1 MRVRIL
7 ARMANPKRRR
17 PSLIK
22 ALPWFL
28 PALAAVACAGL
39 TASPL
44 ALIPL
49 LLANALVMAAVC
61 HAIGFD
67 PETSFLRTALRR
79 GSAHVVIFTAYTFVV
94 FVLVAW
100 PLLKLTQAPSLGVA
114 LLLAATLVVAL
125 AALWRMWPAFG
136 LLFLWDD
143 AYPED
148 SGNGSWIFT
157 AVARSVSFGR
167 HLSAEERF
175 FSHFLPAAFSLL
187 VLAFCAVA
195 LSGLYGVFPPE
206 MRIAALAIYGVVLL
220 PVAGMVIAN
229 RTLRALLCERRGHI
243 RTARAEPR
251 REPGIEPDVAAPP
264 PPIPVL
270 STEESQPGVREHAL
284 LAAAREGDIARAVAL
299 VEAGADPNTA
309 AEAGDRDQRPVLT
322 LAALSPD
329 IRLLRAL
336 IARGAQVSRA
346 HQGVT
351 ALHAATRDSWH
362 GRPEAVL
369 TLLTNGAN
377 AAATDAE
384 GNTAL
389 HGAVL
394 SAEPTVAAMLLDAGA
409 PVDAVNAAGDTPLA
423 IACRAANWALVRFLL
438 EHGAKPA
445 PVGGEPAL
453 VAAAGIADD
462 DAEGVKVLLRYK
474 APVNATDAHGRSALI
489 AASAEGHE
497 QIARALLQAHA
508 QPNLADR
515 HGTTA
520 LMEAARAGAHGIVQL
535 LADAQANASPRD
547 SHGRD
552 ALTLACQ
559 SPRAQAATVRALL
572 ALGAQPKEAGAD
584 GRSALDH
591 AAGTGRWDFVA
602 LLDPET
608 PLPTSLSESVVP
620 EAGADSPMHLYDALR
635 FGHWAVA
642 STFTAKVRAW
652 PAEELAAL
660 YVDLAGTGFDAAR
673 AWLLDHGLHA
683 EARLAPPA
691 DGTDTTGRR
700 LFDALLPQLPQSADA
715 LLQLMRAGAT
725 PAGAGLLGQA
735 VCRLDGADERL
746 TLAMLEAGADPFGAD
761 ARGRTP
767 VHMAAATGRSAL
779 LGALLARGMDPNV
792 RDAGGRTPLHAALEQ
807 GGESLPLV
815 RLLVAHGA
823 DPEAA
828 DVNGETPYGL
838 GIGHGDVER
847 WLSWTA
853 WPLPRRPLRADDLP
867 AAAAAGDIQAVD
879 RLLELGF
886 AVDTRDAQGATALL
900 RAAGAGRRDVA
911 EHLIEAGAD
920 PTLAAASGITP
931 LAAAVNARRDTI
943 VEALLARG
951 VAADQRLPGDTTA
964 LMIAAALGYPEIA
977 EMLLAAGADARAED
991 AHGHT
996 ALHAAAQYCFGSS
1009 DSLRARRLLDTVIGK
1024 GADVNK
1030 ADKDGV
1036 TPLLMLLGA
1045 HLRPGTEADAT
1056 HLGALVPV
1064 LLDAGAKIEHA
1075 DHRGVSAL
1083 HASAMHALLGPA
1095 RVLIHRGANR
1105 QAADAFGRT
1114 AGDVARHLGY
1124 VDIAHELGTRVGAIP
1139 SVRQTLR
1146 QPAQP
1151 D

>member
-1 MRVRIL
+1 
-7 ARMANPKRRR
+7 MANPKRRR
-17 PSLIK
+17 PPLIK

-28 PALAAVACAGL
+28 PALVAIACAGL

-49 LLANALVMAAVC
+49 LLANALGMSAVC

-67 PETSFLRTALRR
+67 PEPSYLRTVLRR
-79 GSAHVVIFTAYTFVV
+79 GSAYVVMFTAYTFVV

-100 PLLKLTQAPSLGVA
+100 PLLKLTQAPSLGAA

-125 AALWRMWPAFG
+125 AALWRVWPAFG
-136 LLFLWDD
+136 LVFVWDD
-143 AYPED
+143 AYPEH
-148 SGNGSWIFT
+148 SGDGSWIFT
-157 AVARSVSFGR
+157 AMARSVSFGR

-175 FSHFLPAAFSLL
+175 FSHYLPAALGLL
-187 VLAFCAVA
+187 ILAFCAVA
-195 LSGLYGVFPPE
+195 LSGLYGVLPSE
-206 MRIAALAIYGVVLL
+206 MRVAALGIYAVLL
-220 PVAGMVIAN
+220 LPLGCMVIAN
-229 RTLRALLCERRGHI
+229 RTLRALLCDRRGHI

-251 REPGIEPDVAAPP
+251 REPVVAPEAPA
-264 PPIPVL
+264 PIPVL
-270 STEESQPGVREHAL
+270 STEESQPGVRERAL
-284 LAAAREGDIARAVAL
+284 LAATREGDIARAVAL

-309 AEAGDRDQRPVLT
+309 AEPGDRDQRPVLT

-329 IRLLRAL
+329 VRLLRAL
-336 IARGAQVSRA
+336 IAKGAQVDRV
-346 HQGVT
+346 HNGMT
-351 ALHAATRDSWH
+351 ALLAASRDSWH

-377 AAATDAE
+377 AAGTDAE
-384 GNTAL
+384 GNTPL

-409 PVDAVNAAGDTPLA
+409 AVDAMNAAGDTPLA
-423 IACRAANWALVRFLL
+423 IACRAANWTLARFLL

-453 VAAAGIADD
+453 VSAAGIADD
-462 DAEGVKVLLRYK
+462 DSEGARMLLQHK
-474 APVNATDAHGRSALI
+474 APINATNAQGRTALI
-489 AASAEGHE
+489 AAASEGHE
-497 QIARALLQAHA
+497 QIARTLLQANA
-508 QPNLADR
+508 NPNLADR

-535 LADAQANASPRD
+535 LADARADTSPRD
-547 SHGRD
+547 GHGRD

-572 ALGAQPKEAGAD
+572 ALGAQPREPGTD

-591 AAGTGRWDFVA
+591 AAATGRWDLVA

-620 EAGADSPMHLYDALR
+620 EVGADSPMHLYDALR

-642 STFTAKVRAW
+642 STFAAKTREW
-652 PAEELAAL
+652 PAHELAAL
-660 YVDLAGTGFDAAR
+660 YIDLAGPGFENAR
-673 AWLLDHGLHA
+673 AWLLDHGLPA
-683 EARLAPPA
+683 EVRLDAPA
-691 DGTDTTGRR
+691 GEEGALGRR

-715 LLQLMRAGAT
+715 LLQLMRAGAS

-735 VCRLDGADERL
+735 VCRLEGQDERL

-767 VHMAAATGRSAL
+767 VHMAAATGRVAL

-807 GGESLPLV
+807 DDSLPMV

-823 DPEAA
+823 DPEAT

-847 WLSWTA
+847 WLSWPS
-853 WPLPRRPLRADDLP
+853 WSLPGRALRADDLP
-867 AAAAAGDIQAVD
+867 SAAAAGDMQAVD

-886 AVDTRDAQGATALL
+886 AVDTRDSQGASALL
-900 RAAGAGRRDVA
+900 RAAGAGQRDVV
-911 EHLIEAGAD
+911 EHLLGAGAD
-920 PTLAAASGITP
+920 PTAAAVSGVTP
-931 LAAAVNARRDTI
+931 LVAAVNARRDAV
-943 VEALLARG
+943 VELLLARG
-951 VAADQRLPGDTTA
+951 VAPDQRLPGNATA

-977 EMLLAAGADARAED
+977 DMLLAAGADAAAED

-996 ALHAAAQYCFGSS
+996 ALHAAAQYCFGST
-1009 DSLRARRLLDTVIGK
+1009 DSLRARRLLDAVIGK
-1024 GADVNK
+1024 GGDVNK
-1030 ADKDGV
+1030 PDKDGA

-1045 HLRPGTEADAT
+1045 HLRPGAIADAT

-1064 LLDAGAKIEHA
+1064 LLDAGAKMEQA

-1083 HASAMHALLGPA
+1083 HACAMHALLAPA
-1095 RVLIHRGANR
+1095 RVLLHRGANR
-1105 QAADAFGRT
+1105 SAADAFGRT

-1124 VDIAHELGTRVGAIP
+1124 VDIAHELGVRAGAIP

>member
-1 MRVRIL
+1 
-7 ARMANPKRRR
+7 MANPKRRR
-17 PSLIK
+17 PPLIK

-49 LLANALVMAAVC
+49 LLANALAMSAVC

-67 PETSFLRTALRR
+67 PESSYLRTVLRR
-79 GSAHVVIFTAYTFVV
+79 GSAYVVMFTAYTFVI

-100 PLLKLTQAPSLGVA
+100 PLLKLTQAPSLGAA
-114 LLLAATLVVAL
+114 LLLAGTLVVAL
-125 AALWRMWPAFG
+125 TVLWRVWPAFG
-136 LLFLWDD
+136 LVFLWDD
-143 AYPED
+143 AYPAQGGD
-148 SGNGSWIFT
+148 GSWIFT
-157 AVARSVSFGR
+157 AMARSVSFGR
-167 HLSAEERF
+167 HLSAEDRF
-175 FSHFLPAAFSLL
+175 FSHFLPAALGLL
-187 VLAFCAVA
+187 ALAFSAVA
-195 LSGLYGVFPPE
+195 LSGLYGVLPAE
-206 MRIAALAIYGVVLL
+206 MRLAALGIYAVVLL
-220 PVAGMVIAN
+220 PLGCMVIAN
-229 RTLRALLCERRGHI
+229 RTLRALLCDRRGHI
-243 RTARAEPR
+243 RTVRAEPR
-251 REPGIEPDVAAPP
+251 RGVEAPAAAVAPA
-264 PPIPVL
+264 PIPVL
-270 STEESQPGVREHAL
+270 STEESQPGVRDRAL
-284 LAAAREGDIARAVAL
+284 LAATREGDIARAVAL
-299 VEAGADPNTA
+299 VEAGADPDTA
-309 AEAGDRDQRPVLT
+309 AEPGDRDQRPVLT

-336 IARGAQVSRA
+336 IAKGAQVDRV
-346 HQGVT
+346 QNGMT
-351 ALHAATRDSWH
+351 ALLAASRDSWH

-377 AAATDAE
+377 AASTDAE
-384 GNTAL
+384 GNTPL

-462 DAEGVKVLLRYK
+462 DSEGVRVLLRHK
-474 APVNATDAHGRSALI
+474 APVNAANAHGRTALI
-489 AASAEGHE
+489 AAAAEGHE
-497 QIARALLQAHA
+497 QIARALLQANA
-508 QPNLADR
+508 NPNLADR

-535 LADAQANASPRD
+535 LAEAHADTAPRD
-547 SHGRD
+547 GHGRD

-572 ALGAQPKEAGAD
+572 ALGAQPKESGAD

-591 AAGTGRWDFVA
+591 AAATGRWDFVA

-642 STFTAKVRAW
+642 STFAAKVREW
-652 PAEELAAL
+652 PGHELAAL
-660 YVDLAGTGFDAAR
+660 YVDLAGAGFDAAR
-673 AWLLDHGLHA
+673 AWLLDHGLAA
-683 EARLAPPA
+683 EARLAA
-691 DGTDTTGRR
+691 AIDEEGTLGRR
-700 LFDALLPQLPQSADA
+700 LFDALLPQLPHSADA
-715 LLQLMRAGAT
+715 LLQLMRAGAS

-735 VCRLDGADERL
+735 VCRLEGADERL
-746 TLAMLEAGADPFGAD
+746 TLAMLDAGADPFGAD

-767 VHMAAATGRSAL
+767 VHMAAATGRVAL
-779 LGALLARGMDPNV
+779 LGALLARGLDPNA
-792 RDAGGRTPLHAALEQ
+792 RDTGGRTPLHAALEQ
-807 GGESLPLV
+807 GGDSLPLV

-847 WLSWTA
+847 WLNWPA
-853 WPLPRRPLRADDLP
+853 WQLPRRALRADDLP
-867 AAAAAGDIQAVD
+867 AAAAAGDTQAVD

-886 AVDTRDAQGATALL
+886 PVDTRDSHGASALL
-900 RAAGAGRRDVA
+900 RAAGAGQRDVV
-911 EHLIEAGAD
+911 EHLLAAGAD
-920 PTLAAASGITP
+920 PTAAAASGVTP
-931 LAAAVNARRDTI
+931 LAAAVNARREAV
-943 VEALLARG
+943 VELLLARG
-951 VAADQRLPGDTTA
+951 VAADQRLPGNATV
-964 LMIAAALGYPEIA
+964 LMIAATLGYPEIA
-977 EMLLAAGADARAED
+977 DMLLAAGADATAED

-1045 HLRPGTEADAT
+1045 HMRPGVATDAT

-1064 LLDAGAKIEHA
+1064 LLDAGARIEHA

-1083 HASAMHALLGPA
+1083 HACAMHALLPPA
-1095 RVLIHRGANR
+1095 RLLLHRGASRN
-1105 QAADAFGRT
+1105 AADAFGRT
-1114 AGDVARHLGY
+1114 AADVARHLGY
-1124 VDIAHELGTRVGAIP
+1124 VDIAHELGGRTGAIP

>member
-1 MRVRIL
+1 
-7 ARMANPKRRR
+7 MANPKRRR

-49 LLANALVMAAVC
+49 LLANALAMGAVC

-67 PETSFLRTALRR
+67 PEQSYLRTTLRR
-79 GSAHVVIFTAYTFVV
+79 GSAHVVMFTVYTFVV

-100 PLLKLTQAPSLGVA
+100 PLLKLTQAPSLGAA

-125 AALWRMWPAFG
+125 AALWRVWPAFG

-148 SGNGSWIFT
+148 SNTGSWIFT
-157 AVARSVSFGR
+157 AVARSISFGR

-175 FSHFLPAAFSLL
+175 FSHFVPAALGLL

-195 LSGLYGVFPPE
+195 LSGLYGVFPSE

-220 PVAGMVIAN
+220 PVCAMVIAN
-229 RTLRALLCERRGHI
+229 RTLRALLCDRRGHI

-251 REPGIEPDVAAPP
+251 REPVVDAPATP
-264 PPIPVL
+264 APIPVL
-270 STEESQPGVREHAL
+270 SSEESQPGVRERAL
-284 LAAAREGDIARAVAL
+284 LTAAREGDIARAVAL
-299 VEAGADPNTA
+299 VEAGADPDTA
-309 AEAGDRDQRPVLT
+309 AEPGERDQRPVLT

-329 IRLLRAL
+329 MRLLRAL
-336 IARGAQVSRA
+336 IARGAQVNRA
-346 HQGVT
+346 QNGVT
-351 ALHAATRDSWH
+351 ALLAATRDSWH

-369 TLLTNGAN
+369 TLLTNGAD
-377 AAATDAE
+377 ASGTDAE
-384 GNTAL
+384 GNTPL

-394 SAEPTVAAMLLDAGA
+394 GAEPTVAAMLLDAGA
-409 PVDAVNAAGDTPLA
+409 AVDAANAAGDTPLA
-423 IACRAANWALVRFLL
+423 IACRAANWALARFLL

-462 DAEGVKVLLRYK
+462 DAEGVKVLLRHK
-474 APVNATDAHGRSALI
+474 GPVNAVNAQGRTALI
-489 AASAEGHE
+489 AAAAEGHE
-497 QIARALLQAHA
+497 QIARALLQANA
-508 QPNLADR
+508 NPNLADR

-535 LADAQANASPRD
+535 LADANADASPRD
-547 SHGRD
+547 GHGRD
-552 ALTLACQ
+552 ALTLASQ

-572 ALGAQPKEAGAD
+572 ALGAQPKEPGAD

-591 AAGTGRWDFVA
+591 AAAAGRWDFVA

-642 STFTAKVRAW
+642 STFAAKVREW
-652 PAEELAAL
+652 PTDELAAL
-660 YVDLAGTGFDAAR
+660 YVDLAGAGFESAR
-673 AWLLDHGLHA
+673 AWLLDHGLSA
-683 EARLAPPA
+683 ESRLAIPA
-691 DGTDTTGRR
+691 DDTSGLGRR
-700 LFDALLPQLPQSADA
+700 LFDALLPQLPQAADA
-715 LLQLMRAGAT
+715 LLQLMRSGAT

-735 VCRLDGADERL
+735 ICRLDGADERL

-761 ARGRTP
+761 SRGRTP
-767 VHMAAATGRSAL
+767 MHMAAATGRVAL

-792 RDAGGRTPLHAALEQ
+792 RDMGGRTPLHAALEQ

-815 RLLVAHGA
+815 RLLVANGA

-847 WLSWTA
+847 WLSWAA
-853 WPLPRRPLRADDLP
+853 WPLPRRALRADDLP
-867 AAAAAGDIQAVD
+867 GAAAAGDTQAVD

-886 AVDTRDAQGATALL
+886 GVDTRDAQGATALL
-900 RAAGAGRRDVA
+900 RAAGAGQRDVA
-911 EHLIEAGAD
+911 EHLLDAGAD
-920 PTLAAASGITP
+920 PTVTAASGITP
-931 LAAAVNARRDTI
+931 LAAAVNARRESV
-943 VEALLARG
+943 VELLLARG
-951 VAADQRLPGDTTA
+951 VDVDQRLPGDATA
-964 LMIAAALGYPEIA
+964 LMIAATLGYPEIA
-977 EMLLAAGADARAED
+977 DMLLARGANANAED

-996 ALHAAAQYCFGSS
+996 ALHAAAQYCFGGS
-1009 DSLRARRLLDTVIGK
+1009 DSLRARRLLDIVIGK

-1030 ADKDGV
+1030 ADKDGA
-1036 TPLLMLLGA
+1036 TPLLLLLGA
-1045 HLRPGTEADAT
+1045 HMRPGSAADAT

-1064 LLDAGAKIEHA
+1064 LLDAGAKLEHA

-1083 HASAMHALLGPA
+1083 HASAMHALLPPA
-1095 RVLIHRGANR
+1095 RVLLHRGASR

-1114 AGDVARHLGY
+1114 AGDVARHLGF

>member
-1 MRVRIL
+1 
-7 ARMANPKRRR
+7 MANPKRRR

-28 PALAAVACAGL
+28 PALAAVACAGFI
-39 TASPL
+39 ASPL

-49 LLANALVMAAVC
+49 LFANALAMGAVC

-67 PETSFLRTALRR
+67 PESTYVRTVLRR
-79 GSAHVVIFTAYTFVV
+79 GAAHVVMFTAYTFAV

-100 PLLKLTQAPSLGVA
+100 PLLKLTQTPSLGAA

-125 AALWRMWPAFG
+125 AALWRVWPAFG
-136 LLFLWDD
+136 LVFVWDD
-143 AYPED
+143 AYPAQ

-157 AVARSVSFGR
+157 AMARSISFGR

-175 FSHFLPAAFSLL
+175 FSHFLPASLGLL

-195 LSGLYGVFPPE
+195 LSGLYGVLPAE
-206 MRIAALAIYGVVLL
+206 MRVAALGVYAVVLL
-220 PVAGMVIAN
+220 PLGCMVIAN
-229 RTLRALLCERRGHI
+229 RTLRALLCDRRGNI
-243 RTARAEPR
+243 RTPRTEPR
-251 REPGIEPDVAAPP
+251 REPALDPADVPR

-270 STEESQPGVREHAL
+270 STEESQPGVREREL
-284 LAAAREGDIARAVAL
+284 LAATRAGDIARAVAL

-309 AEAGDRDQRPVLT
+309 AETGDRDQRPVLT
-322 LAALSPD
+322 LAALAPD
-329 IRLLRAL
+329 TRLLRAL
-336 IARGAQVSRA
+336 IAKGAKVDRV
-346 HQGVT
+346 HNGMT
-351 ALHAATRDSWH
+351 ALLAASRDSWH

-377 AAATDAE
+377 AAGTDAE
-384 GNTAL
+384 GNTPL

-409 PVDAVNAAGDTPLA
+409 PVDAVNHAGDTPLV
-423 IACRAANWALVRFLL
+423 IACRAANWTLARFLL

-453 VAAAGIADD
+453 VAAAGIPDD
-462 DAEGVKVLLRYK
+462 DSEGVKVLLRYK
-474 APVNATDAHGRSALI
+474 APVNATDTQGRTALI
-489 AASAEGHE
+489 AAAAEGHE
-497 QIARALLQAHA
+497 QIVRALLQANA
-508 QPNLADR
+508 QPNIADR

-535 LADAQANASPRD
+535 LADVHADASPRD

-559 SPRAQAATVRALL
+559 SPRAQVATVRALL
-572 ALGAQPKEAGAD
+572 TLGAQPKEPAAD

-591 AAGTGRWDFVA
+591 AAAAGRWDFVA

-608 PLPTSLSESVVP
+608 PLPASLSESVVP
-620 EAGADSPMHLYDALR
+620 EAGADSPQHLYDALR

-642 STFTAKVRAW
+642 STFATKVREW
-652 PAEELAAL
+652 PAHELAAL
-660 YVDLAGTGFDAAR
+660 YVDLAGPGGEAAR
-673 AWLLDHGLHA
+673 AWLLDHGLPA
-683 EARLAPPA
+683 EARLTPPTSEDESA
-691 DGTDTTGRR
+691 LGRR

-725 PAGAGLLGQA
+725 PAGTGLLGQA
-735 VCRLDGADERL
+735 ICRLEGADERL

-767 VHMAAATGRSAL
+767 VHMAAATGRA
-779 LGALLARGMDPNV
+779 ALLAALLTRGMDPNV
-792 RDAGGRTPLHAALEQ
+792 RDTGGRTPLHAALEQ
-807 GGESLPLV
+807 GGDSLPLV

-847 WLSWTA
+847 WLSWSS
-853 WPLPRRPLRADDLP
+853 WSLPRRALRAEDLP
-867 AAAAAGDIQAVD
+867 AAAAAGDVNAVE

-886 AVDTRDAQGATALL
+886 AVDARDHQGATALL
-900 RAAGAGRRDVA
+900 RAAGAGKRDVA
-911 EHLIEAGAD
+911 ERLLEAGAD
-920 PTLAAASGITP
+920 PTLTAASGVTP
-931 LAAAVNARRDTI
+931 LAAAVNARRDTV
-943 VEALLARG
+943 VELLLARG
-951 VAADQRLPGDTTA
+951 VAVDQRLPGETTA
-964 LMIAAALGYPEIA
+964 LMIAAALGYPEIVDV
-977 EMLLAAGADARAED
+977 LLAAGADAAAED

-1009 DSLRARRLLDTVIGK
+1009 DSLRARRLLDAVIRK

-1036 TPLLMLLGA
+1036 TPLLILLGA
-1045 HLRPGTEADAT
+1045 HMRPGTGADAT

-1064 LLDAGAKIEHA
+1064 LLDAGAVLEHA

-1083 HASAMHALLGPA
+1083 HACAMHALLAPA
-1095 RVLIHRGANR
+1095 RVLLNRGANR
-1105 QAADAFGRT
+1105 NAADAFGRT

>member
-1 MRVRIL
+1 MP
-7 ARMANPKRRR
+7 NPKRRR
-17 PSLIK
+17 PPLTK
-22 ALPWFL
+22 ALPWFI
-28 PALAAVACAGL
+28 PALVAVACAGL

-49 LLANALVMAAVC
+49 LLANALAMSAVC

-67 PETSFLRTALRR
+67 PEPSYLRTALRR
-79 GSAHVVIFTAYTFVV
+79 GSSHVVMFTAYTFVV
-94 FVLVAW
+94 FILVAW
-100 PLLKLTQAPSLGVA
+100 PILKLTQAPSLGAA

-125 AALWRMWPAFG
+125 AALWRVWPAFG
-136 LLFLWDD
+136 LVFLWDD

-148 SGNGSWIFT
+148 SNNGSWIFT
-157 AVARSVSFGR
+157 AVARSVAFGR

-175 FSHFLPAAFSLL
+175 FSHFLPSAISLL

-195 LSGLYGVFPPE
+195 LSGLYGVFPPG
-206 MRIAALAIYGVVLL
+206 MRLAALGVYGVVLL
-220 PVAGMVIAN
+220 PLGCMVIAN
-229 RTLRALLCERRGHI
+229 RALRALLCDRRGHI

-251 REPGIEPDVAAPP
+251 REPVVDGTPVAPP
-264 PPIPVL
+264 APAPIPVL
-270 STEESQPGVREHAL
+270 TQEESQPGVRERAL
-284 LAAAREGDIARAVAL
+284 LTATREGDIARAVAL

-309 AEAGDRDQRPVLT
+309 AEPGDRDQRPVLT

-329 IRLLRAL
+329 LRLLRAL
-336 IARGAQVSRA
+336 IARGAQVNRK
-346 HQGVT
+346 HQGLT
-351 ALHAATRDSWH
+351 TLMSATRDSWH
-362 GRPEAVL
+362 GRAEAVV
-369 TLLTNGAN
+369 TLLTNGAD
-377 AAATDAE
+377 AAVTDRE
-384 GNTAL
+384 GNTPL

-409 PVDAVNAAGDTPLA
+409 AVDALNAAGDTPLA
-423 IACRAANWALVRFLL
+423 LACRAGNWALARFLL

-462 DAEGVKVLLRYK
+462 DVEGVKVLLRYK
-474 APVNATDAHGRSALI
+474 APVNAVNAAGRTALI
-489 AASAEGHE
+489 AAAGEGHE

-520 LMEAARAGAHGIVQL
+520 LMEAARAGAQGIVQL
-535 LADAQANASPRD
+535 LAEAHADATPRD
-547 SHGRD
+547 GHGRD

-572 ALGAQPKEAGAD
+572 ALGAQPKDPGAD

-591 AAGTGRWDFVA
+591 AAAAGRWDFVA
-602 LLDPET
+602 LLDPDT
-608 PLPTSLSESVVP
+608 PLPMSLSESVVP

-642 STFTAKVRAW
+642 STFTAKVRDW
-652 PAEELAAL
+652 PVQELAAL
-660 YVDLAGTGFDAAR
+660 YVDLAGSGFDAAR
-673 AWLLDHGLHA
+673 AWLLDHGLLA
-683 EARLAPPA
+683 EARLAPTAA
-691 DGTDTTGRR
+691 DEENALGRR

-746 TLAMLEAGADPFGAD
+746 TLAMLESGADPFGAD

-767 VHMAAATGRSAL
+767 VHMAAATGRAGL
-779 LGALLARGMDPNV
+779 LGALLARGLDPNV
-792 RDAGGRTPLHAALEQ
+792 RDTGGRTPLHAALEQ
-807 GGESLPLV
+807 GGDSLPLV
-815 RLLVAHGA
+815 RLLISHGA

-847 WLSWTA
+847 WLSWPS
-853 WPLPRRPLRADDLP
+853 WPLPRRPLRAQDLP
-867 AAAAAGDIQAVD
+867 AAAALGDMHAVD
-879 RLLELGF
+879 LLLELGF

-900 RAAGAGRRDVA
+900 RAAGAGQRDAVD
-911 EHLIEAGAD
+911 HLLGAGAD
-920 PTLAAASGITP
+920 ATVTSASGITP
-931 LAAAVNARRDTI
+931 LAAAVNARRETV
-943 VEALLARG
+943 VERLLAHG

-977 EMLLAAGADARAED
+977 DLLINAGADVKAED

-1009 DSLRARRLLDTVIGK
+1009 DSLRARRLLDAVIGK

-1030 ADKDGV
+1030 MDKDGA

-1045 HLRPGTEADAT
+1045 HVRPGANADAT
-1056 HLGALVPV
+1056 HLGALLPV
-1064 LLDAGAKIEHA
+1064 LLDAGATIEHA

-1083 HASAMHALLGPA
+1083 HACAMHALLAPA
-1095 RVLIHRGANR
+1095 RTLLHRGASRN
-1105 QAADAFGRT
+1105 AADAFGRT
-1114 AGDVARHLGY
+1114 AGDVARHLGF
-1124 VDIAHELGTRVGAIP
+1124 VDIAHELGSRPGAVP

>member
-1 MRVRIL
+1 
-7 ARMANPKRRR
+7 MAKSKRRR

-49 LLANALVMAAVC
+49 LLANALAMGAVC

-67 PETSFLRTALRR
+67 PETSYLRTVLRR
-79 GSAHVVIFTAYTFVV
+79 GSAHVVMFTAYTFLV

-100 PLLKLTQAPSLGVA
+100 PLLKLTQAPSLGAA

-125 AALWRMWPAFG
+125 AALWRVWPAFG
-136 LLFLWDD
+136 LLFVWDD
-143 AYPED
+143 AYPAH
-148 SGNGSWIFT
+148 SGDGSWIFT
-157 AVARSVSFGR
+157 AMARSISFGR

-175 FSHFLPAAFSLL
+175 FSHFLPASLGLL

-195 LSGLYGVFPPE
+195 LSGLYGVLPSE
-206 MRIAALAIYGVVLL
+206 MRIAALGVYALVLL
-220 PVAGMVIAN
+220 PLGCMIIAN
-229 RTLRALLCERRGHI
+229 RTLRALLCDFRGHI
-243 RTARAEPR
+243 RTAREEPR
-251 REPGIEPDVAAPP
+251 DDTPAEAVRA
-264 PPIPVL
+264 PIPVL
-270 STEESQPGVREHAL
+270 RSEESQPGVREQAL
-284 LAAAREGDIARAVAL
+284 LVAARGGDVARAVAL
-299 VEAGADPNTA
+299 VEAGADPDTG
-309 AEAGDRDQRPVLT
+309 AEPGDRDQRPVLT

-336 IARGAQVSRA
+336 IGKGAKVNRV
-346 HQGVT
+346 HNGMT
-351 ALHAATRDSWH
+351 ALLAASRDSWH

-377 AAATDAE
+377 AAGADAE
-384 GNTAL
+384 GNTPL

-394 SAEPTVAAMLLDAGA
+394 SAEPTIAAMLLDAGG
-409 PVDAVNAAGDTPLA
+409 PVDAVNHAGETPLV
-423 IACRAANWALVRFLL
+423 IACRTANWTLARFLL
-438 EHGAKPA
+438 DHGAKPA
-445 PVGGEPAL
+445 PVGTEPAL
-453 VAAAGIADD
+453 VAAASIPDD
-462 DAEGVKVLLRYK
+462 DSEGAKVLLRYK
-474 APVNATDAHGRSALI
+474 AAVNAADANGRTALI
-489 AASAEGHE
+489 TAAAEGHE
-497 QIARALLQAHA
+497 QIARVLLQAHA
-508 QPNLADR
+508 NPNLADKN
-515 HGTTA
+515 GTTA
-520 LMEAARAGAHGIVQL
+520 LMEAARAGAHGIVQM
-535 LADAQANASPRD
+535 LADADADASPRD
-547 SHGRD
+547 GHGRD

-572 ALGAQPKEAGAD
+572 TLGAQPKEPAAD

-591 AAGTGRWDFVA
+591 AAATGRWDFVA

-642 STFTAKVRAW
+642 STFAAKVREW
-652 PAEELAAL
+652 PAHELAAL
-660 YVDLAGTGFDAAR
+660 YVDLAGAGFDTAR
-673 AWLLDHGLHA
+673 AWLLDHGLAA
-683 EARLAPPA
+683 EARLATPA
-691 DGTDTTGRR
+691 NEEGGPGRR

-715 LLQLMRAGAT
+715 LLQLMQAGAS
-725 PAGAGLLGQA
+725 PAGAGLLGHA
-735 VCRLDGADERL
+735 ICRLEDADERL

-767 VHMAAATGRSAL
+767 VHVAAATGRVAL
-779 LGALLARGMDPNV
+779 LGALLERGMDPNV

-807 GGESLPLV
+807 ADDSLPLV

-847 WLSWTA
+847 WLSWSI
-853 WPLPRRPLRADDLP
+853 WSLPRRALRANDLP
-867 AAAAAGDIQAVD
+867 AAAAAGDLQAID

-886 AVDTRDAQGATALL
+886 AVDTRDQQGATALL

-911 EHLIEAGAD
+911 ERLLAAGAD
-920 PTLAAASGITP
+920 TAVTATSGVTP
-931 LAAAVNARRDTI
+931 LAAAVNTRREN
-943 VEALLARG
+943 VVALLIERG
-951 VAADQRLPGDTTA
+951 AAVDQRLPGDATA
-964 LMIAAALGYPEIA
+964 LMIAATLGYPDIA
-977 EMLLAAGADARAED
+977 DLLLTAGADVSAED

-996 ALHAAAQYCFGSS
+996 ALHAAAQYCFGSR
-1009 DSLRARRLLDTVIGK
+1009 DSLRARRLFDAVIGK

-1030 ADKDGV
+1030 PDKDGV
-1036 TPLLMLLGA
+1036 TPLLILLGA
-1045 HLRPGTEADAT
+1045 HMRPGTDADAT

-1064 LLDAGAKIEHA
+1064 LLDAGAMVEHA

-1083 HASAMHALLGPA
+1083 HACAMHALLPPA
-1095 RVLIHRGANR
+1095 RVLLQRGANR
-1105 QAADAFGRT
+1105 HAADAFGRT
-1114 AGDVARHLGY
+1114 AGEVARHLGY

>member
-1 MRVRIL
+1 
-7 ARMANPKRRR
+7 MANPKRRR
-17 PSLIK
+17 PPLIK

-49 LLANALVMAAVC
+49 LLANALAMGAVC

-67 PETSFLRTALRR
+67 PEQSYLRTTLRR
-79 GSAHVVIFTAYTFVV
+79 GSAHVVMFTAYTFVV
-94 FVLVAW
+94 FVLVAY
-100 PLLKLTQAPSLGVA
+100 PVLKLTQEPSLGWA

-125 AALWRMWPAFG
+125 AALWRVWPAFG

-148 SGNGSWIFT
+148 SNSGSWIFT
-157 AVARSVSFGR
+157 AVARSISFGR
-167 HLSAEERF
+167 HLSAEDRF
-175 FSHFLPAAFSLL
+175 FSHFVPAALGLL
-187 VLAFCAVA
+187 ILAFCAVA
-195 LSGLYGVFPPE
+195 LAGLYGVFPSE
-206 MRIAALAIYGVVLL
+206 MRIAALGIYGVVLL
-220 PVAGMVIAN
+220 PACGMVIAN
-229 RTLRALLCERRGHI
+229 RTLRALLCDRRGHI

-251 REPGIEPDVAAPP
+251 REPVVEAPAIP
-264 PPIPVL
+264 APIPVL
-270 STEESQPGVREHAL
+270 SSEESQPGVRERAL

-299 VEAGADPNTA
+299 VEAGADPNTG
-309 AEAGDRDQRPVLT
+309 AEPGDRDQRPVLT

-329 IRLLRAL
+329 MRLLRAL
-336 IARGAQVSRA
+336 IARGAQVDRP
-346 HQGVT
+346 QNGVT
-351 ALHAATRDSWH
+351 ALIAATRDSWH

-377 AAATDAE
+377 ASGTDAE
-384 GNTAL
+384 GNTPL
-389 HGAVL
+389 HGAAL
-394 SAEPTVAAMLLDAGA
+394 GAEPTVAAMLLDAGA
-409 PVDAVNAAGDTPLA
+409 AVDAVNAAGETPLA
-423 IACRAANWALVRFLL
+423 IACRAANWALARFLL

-462 DAEGVKVLLRYK
+462 DAEGVKVLLRHK
-474 APVNATDAHGRSALI
+474 GPVNAVNALGRTALI
-489 AASAEGHE
+489 AAAAEGHE
-497 QIARALLQAHA
+497 QIARALLQANA
-508 QPNLADR
+508 NPNLADR

-535 LADAQANASPRD
+535 LAEAHADASPRD
-547 SHGRD
+547 GHGRD
-552 ALTLACQ
+552 ALTLASQ

-591 AAGTGRWDFVA
+591 AAAAGRWDFVA

-620 EAGADSPMHLYDALR
+620 EAGADSPLHLYDALR

-642 STFTAKVRAW
+642 STFAGKVREW
-652 PAEELAAL
+652 PPEELAAL
-660 YVDLAGTGFDAAR
+660 YVDLAGAGFESAR
-673 AWLLDHGLHA
+673 AWLLDHGLDP
-683 EARLAPPA
+683 EARLAVPA
-691 DGTDTTGRR
+691 DEQNLLGRR
-700 LFDALLPQLPQSADA
+700 LFDALLPQLPQAADA

-735 VCRLDGADERL
+735 ICRLDGADERL

-761 ARGRTP
+761 GRGRTP
-767 VHMAAATGRSAL
+767 VHMAAATGRVAL

-815 RLLVAHGA
+815 RLLVANGA

-847 WLSWTA
+847 WLSWAA
-853 WPLPRRPLRADDLP
+853 WPLPRRALRASDLP
-867 AAAAAGDIQAVD
+867 AAAGAGDTQAVD

-886 AVDTRDAQGATALL
+886 GVDTRDAQGATALL
-900 RAAGAGRRDVA
+900 RAAGAGQRDVA
-911 EHLIEAGAD
+911 EHLLSGGAD
-920 PTLAAASGITP
+920 PTVTAASGITP
-931 LAAAVNARRDTI
+931 LAAAVNARRESM
-943 VEALLARG
+943 VELLLSRG
-951 VAADQRLPGDTTA
+951 VNVDQRLPGDATA
-964 LMIAAALGYPEIA
+964 LMIAATLGYPEIA
-977 EMLLAAGADARAED
+977 DMLLAHGADANAED

-996 ALHAAAQYCFGSS
+996 ALHAAAQYCFGGS
-1009 DSLRARRLLDTVIGK
+1009 DSLRARRLLDIVIGK

-1030 ADKDGV
+1030 ADKDGA
-1036 TPLLMLLGA
+1036 TPLLLLLGA
-1045 HLRPGTEADAT
+1045 HMRPGSVADAT

-1064 LLDAGAKIEHA
+1064 LLDAGAKLEHA

-1083 HASAMHALLGPA
+1083 HASAMHALLAPV
-1095 RVLIHRGANR
+1095 RVLLHRGANR
-1105 QAADAFGRT
+1105 HAADAFGRT
-1114 AGDVARHLGY
+1114 AGDVARHLGF

>member
-1 MRVRIL
+1 
-7 ARMANPKRRR
+7 MAHSKRRR
-17 PSLIK
+17 PPLIK

-49 LLANALVMAAVC
+49 LLANALAMGAVC

-67 PETSFLRTALRR
+67 PEPSYLRTVLRR
-79 GSAHVVIFTAYTFVV
+79 GAAHVVMFTAYTFVV

-100 PLLKLTQAPSLGVA
+100 PLLKLTQAPSLGAA

-125 AALWRMWPAFG
+125 AALWRVWPAFG
-136 LLFLWDD
+136 LVFVWDD
-143 AYPED
+143 AYPEQ
-148 SGNGSWIFT
+148 SGDGSWIFT
-157 AVARSVSFGR
+157 AMARSISFGR

-175 FSHFLPAAFSLL
+175 FSHFLPASLGLL
-187 VLAFCAVA
+187 VLAFSAVA
-195 LSGLYGVFPPE
+195 LSGLYGVLPAE
-206 MRIAALAIYGVVLL
+206 TRIAALGVYALVLL
-220 PVAGMVIAN
+220 PLGCMVIAN
-229 RTLRALLCERRGHI
+229 RTLRALLCDRRGHI

-251 REPGIEPDVAAPP
+251 RETSTIADEPVRA
-264 PPIPVL
+264 PIPVL
-270 STEESQPGVREHAL
+270 DSAESQPGVRERAL

-299 VEAGADPNTA
+299 VEAGAHPDTTADPG
-309 AEAGDRDQRPVLT
+309 ERDQRPVLT

-329 IRLLRAL
+329 TRLLRAL
-336 IARGAQVSRA
+336 IGKGAQVNRA
-346 HQGVT
+346 HNGIT
-351 ALHAATRDSWH
+351 ALLAASRDSWH

-377 AAATDAE
+377 AAGADGE
-384 GNTAL
+384 GNTPL

-409 PVDAVNAAGDTPLA
+409 PVDAVNHAGETPLV
-423 IACRAANWALVRFLL
+423 IACRAANWTLARFLL
-438 EHGAKPA
+438 DHGAKPA
-445 PVGGEPAL
+445 PVGSEPAL
-453 VAAAGIADD
+453 VAAAGIPDD
-462 DAEGVKVLLRYK
+462 DCEGVKVLLRYK
-474 APVNATDAHGRSALI
+474 APVNATDANGRTALL
-489 AASAEGHE
+489 AAAAEGHE
-497 QIARALLQAHA
+497 QIARVLLQAHA
-508 QPNLADR
+508 NPNLADR
-515 HGTTA
+515 NGTTA

-535 LADAQANASPRD
+535 LAEANADASPRD
-547 SHGRD
+547 GHGRD

-572 ALGAQPKEAGAD
+572 TLGAQPKEPAAD

-591 AAGTGRWDFVA
+591 AAATGRWDFVA

-642 STFTAKVRAW
+642 STFAGKVQEW
-652 PAEELAAL
+652 PAHELAAL
-660 YVDLAGTGFDAAR
+660 YVDLAGAGFDAAR
-673 AWLLDHGLHA
+673 AWLLDHGLA
-683 EARLAPPA
+683 ADARLAPPA
-691 DGTDTTGRR
+691 GDDGALGKR

-715 LLQLMRAGAT
+715 LLQLMRAGAS
-725 PAGAGLLGQA
+725 PAGAGLLGHA
-735 VCRLDGADERL
+735 ICRLEDTDERL

-767 VHMAAATGRSAL
+767 VHMAAATGRVAL
-779 LGALLARGMDPNV
+779 LAALLARGMDPNV

-807 GGESLPLV
+807 GGDSLPLV

-828 DVNGETPYGL
+828 DVNGETPFGL

-847 WLSWTA
+847 WLSWST
-853 WPLPRRPLRADDLP
+853 WPLPRRALRPDDLP
-867 AAAAAGDIQAVD
+867 AAAASGDLHAVE

-886 AVDTRDAQGATALL
+886 AVDARDHQGATGLL

-911 EHLIEAGAD
+911 ERLLAAGAD
-920 PTLAAASGITP
+920 PTTTAASGVTP
-931 LAAAVNARRDTI
+931 LAAAVTARRDT
-943 VEALLARG
+943 VVALLIEHG
-951 VAADQRLPGDTTA
+951 VAIDQRLPGDATA
-964 LMIAAALGYPEIA
+964 LMIAATLGYPDVVD
-977 EMLLAAGADARAED
+977 MLLAAGADAAAED

-996 ALHAAAQYCFGSS
+996 ALHAAAQFCFGGN
-1009 DSLRARRLLDTVIGK
+1009 DSLRARRLLDALIGK
-1024 GADVNK
+1024 GVDVNK

-1036 TPLLMLLGA
+1036 TPLLILLGA
-1045 HLRPGTEADAT
+1045 HMRPGADADAT

-1064 LLDAGAKIEHA
+1064 LLDAGAKLEHA

-1083 HASAMHALLGPA
+1083 HACAMHALLPPA
-1095 RVLIHRGANR
+1095 RVLLQRGASRN
-1105 QAADAFGRT
+1105 AADAFGRT

-1124 VDIAHELGTRVGAIP
+1124 VDIAHELGVRVGAIP

>member
-1 MRVRIL
+1 
-7 ARMANPKRRR
+7 MANPKRRR
-17 PSLIK
+17 PSPLK
-22 ALPWFL
+22 ALPWFIPVL
-28 PALAAVACAGL
+28 VAVACAGL

-49 LLANALVMAAVC
+49 LLANALVMGAVC
-61 HAIGFD
+61 HAIGFE
-67 PETSFLRTALRR
+67 PETSYLRTALRR
-79 GSAHVVIFTAYTFVV
+79 GSAYLVLFTGYTFVV

-100 PLLKLTQAPSLGVA
+100 PLLKLTQAPSLGAA

-125 AALWRMWPAFG
+125 AALWRTWPAFG
-136 LLFLWDD
+136 LIYLWDD

-148 SGNGSWIFT
+148 SGSGSWIFT
-157 AVARSVSFGR
+157 ALARSVSFGR

-175 FSHFLPAAFSLL
+175 FSHFLPAALSLL

-195 LSGLYGVFPPE
+195 LSGLYGVFPAE
-206 MRIAALAIYGVVLL
+206 MRLAALSLYGVVLL
-220 PVAGMVIAN
+220 PLGGMVIAN
-229 RTLRALLCERRGHI
+229 RTLRALLPDRRGQPRAARVAPAI
-243 RTARAEPR
+243 GDTGADTARPE
-251 REPGIEPDVAAPP
+251 VVPP
-264 PPIPVL
+264 APIPVL
-270 STEESQPGVREHAL
+270 STEESQPGVRERAL
-284 LAAAREGDIARAVAL
+284 LLATREGDIARAVAL
-299 VEAGADPNTA
+299 VEAGAEPDTG
-309 AEAGDRDQRPVLT
+309 AEPGDRDQRPVLT

-329 IRLLRAL
+329 TRLLRAL
-336 IARGAQVSRA
+336 IARGATVNRA

-351 ALHAATRDSWH
+351 ALHATTRDSWH

-377 AAATDAE
+377 AAAVDSE
-384 GNTAL
+384 GNTPL

-438 EHGAKPA
+438 EHGAKA
-445 PVGGEPAL
+445 SPVGGEPAL

-474 APVNATDAHGRSALI
+474 AAVNATDAHGRSALM
-489 AASAEGHE
+489 AAAAEGHE

-520 LMEAARAGAHGIVQL
+520 LMEASRAGAHGIVQL
-535 LADAQANASPRD
+535 LADAHADASPRD
-547 SHGRD
+547 GHGRD

-572 ALGAQPKEAGAD
+572 ALGAQPKEPGAD

-591 AAGTGRWDFVA
+591 AAGAGRWDFVA

-620 EAGADSPMHLYDALR
+620 EAGADSPLHLYDALR

-652 PAEELAAL
+652 PVEERAAL
-660 YVDLAGTGFDAAR
+660 YIDLAGAGFEAAR

-683 EARLAPPA
+683 EARLGAPA
-691 DGTDTTGRR
+691 DNPSSPVGRR

-715 LLQLMRAGAT
+715 LLQLMRAGAS

-735 VCRLDGADERL
+735 ICRLDGADERL
-746 TLAMLEAGADPFGAD
+746 TLAMLDAGADPFGAD

-767 VHMAAATGRSAL
+767 LHMAAATGRTAL
-779 LGALLARGMDPNV
+779 LGALLARGMNPNV

-853 WPLPRRPLRADDLP
+853 WSLPRRPLRADDLP
-867 AAAAAGDIQAVD
+867 AAAAAGDVQAVD
-879 RLLELGF
+879 RLMELGF
-886 AVDTRDAQGATALL
+886 PVDTRDHQGATGLL
-900 RAAGAGRRDVA
+900 RAAGAGQRHVVD
-911 EHLIEAGAD
+911 HLLQAGAD
-920 PTLAAASGITP
+920 ATLAAASGITP
-931 LAAAVNARRDTI
+931 LAAAVNARREAI
-943 VEALLARG
+943 VETLLAHG
-951 VAADQRLPGDTTA
+951 VQVEQRLPGETTA
-964 LMIAAALGYPEIA
+964 LMIAAALGHHEIA
-977 EMLLAAGADARAED
+977 DMLLRAGADAKAED

-1009 DSLRARRLLDTVIGK
+1009 DSLRARRLLDTLLAK
-1024 GADVNK
+1024 GADANK

-1045 HLRPGTEADAT
+1045 HLRPGATADAT

-1064 LLDAGAKIEHA
+1064 LLEAGARIEHA

-1095 RVLIHRGANR
+1095 RVLLQRGANR
-1105 QAADAFGRT
+1105 QAADGFGRT

-1124 VDIAHELGTRVGAIP
+1124 VDIAHELGSRVGAVP

>member
-1 MRVRIL
+1 MLRIL

-49 LLANALVMAAVC
+49 LLANALAMGAVC

-67 PETSFLRTALRR
+67 PEPSYVRTVLRR
-79 GSAHVVIFTAYTFVV
+79 GSAHLVMFTAYAFVV

-100 PLLKLTQAPSLGVA
+100 PLLKLTQAPSLGAA
-114 LLLAATLVVAL
+114 LLLAATLVVAF
-125 AALWRMWPAFG
+125 AALWRVWPAFG
-136 LLFLWDD
+136 LVFLWDD
-143 AYPED
+143 AYPEE
-148 SGNGSWIFT
+148 SGDGSWIFT
-157 AVARSVSFGR
+157 AIARSISFGR

-175 FSHFLPAAFSLL
+175 FSHFLPAALGLL

-195 LSGLYGVFPPE
+195 LSGLYGVLPAE
-206 MRIAALAIYGVVLL
+206 LRIAALGLYALVLL
-220 PVAGMVIAN
+220 PLGCMVIAN
-229 RTLRALLCERRGHI
+229 RTLRALLSDRRGHV
-243 RTARAEPR
+243 RTGRAEPR
-251 REPGIEPDVAAPP
+251 REPAMAPVEPPRA
-264 PPIPVL
+264 PIPVL
-270 STEESQPGVREHAL
+270 STEEAQPGVRDRAL
-284 LAAAREGDIARAVAL
+284 RAALREGDIARAVAL
-299 VEAGADPNTA
+299 VEAGAAPDGD
-309 AEAGDRDQRPVLT
+309 AEPGERDQRPVLT

-329 IRLLRAL
+329 TRLLRAL
-336 IARGAQVSRA
+336 IAKGARVDRV
-346 HQGVT
+346 HGGMT
-351 ALHAATRDSWH
+351 ALLAACRDSWH

-377 AAATDAE
+377 AAATDAH

-409 PVDAVNAAGDTPLA
+409 PVDAVNSAGDTPLV
-423 IACRAANWALVRFLL
+423 IACRAANWTLARFLL

-453 VAAAGIADD
+453 VAAAGIPDD
-462 DAEGVKVLLRYK
+462 DSEGVKVLLRYK
-474 APVNATDAHGRSALI
+474 APVNATDAHGRTALI
-489 AASAEGHE
+489 AAAAEGHE

-508 QPNLADR
+508 NPNLADR

-520 LMEAARAGAHGIVQL
+520 LMEAARAGAQGIVQA
-535 LADAQANASPRD
+535 LADAHADASPRD
-547 SHGRD
+547 GHGRD

-572 ALGAQPKEAGAD
+572 TLGAQPKEAGAD

-591 AAGTGRWDFVA
+591 AAAAGRWDFVA
-602 LLDPET
+602 LLDPDT

-620 EAGADSPMHLYDALR
+620 EAGADSPAHLYDALR

-642 STFTAKVRAW
+642 STFATKVREW
-652 PAEELAAL
+652 PAEQLAAL
-660 YVDLAGTGFDAAR
+660 YVELAGTGLHMAR
-673 AWLLDHGLHA
+673 AWLLDHGLSA
-683 EARLAPPA
+683 DARLAPPA
-691 DGTDTTGRR
+691 EDEGVLGRR
-700 LFDALLPQLPQSADA
+700 LFDALLPQLPQSAEA
-715 LLQLMRAGAT
+715 LLQLMQAGAS

-735 VCRLDGADERL
+735 VCRLDGVDERL
-746 TLAMLEAGADPFGAD
+746 TLAMLDAGADPFGAD

-767 VHMAAATGRSAL
+767 MHMAAATGRVAL
-779 LGALLARGMDPNV
+779 LDALLACGMDPNV
-792 RDAGGRTPLHAALEQ
+792 RDLGGRTPLHAALEH
-807 GGESLPLV
+807 GGDNLPLV
-815 RLLVAHGA
+815 RALVSHGA

-847 WLSWTA
+847 WLSWAT
-853 WPLPRRPLRADDLP
+853 WPLPRRALRAADLP
-867 AAAAAGDIQAVD
+867 AAAAAGDMAAVD

-886 AVDTRDAQGATALL
+886 DVDTRDAQGATALL
-900 RAAGAGRRDVA
+900 RAAGAGQREVA
-911 EHLIEAGAD
+911 EHLLAAGAD
-920 PTLAAASGITP
+920 PSAAAASGVTP
-931 LAAAVNARRDTI
+931 LAAAVNARRESV
-943 VEALLARG
+943 VELLLSRG
-951 VAADQRLPGDTTA
+951 VAADQRLPGNATA
-964 LMIAAALGYPEIA
+964 LMIAATLGYPEIA
-977 EMLLAAGADARAED
+977 EMLLAAGADAAAED

-996 ALHAAAQYCFGSS
+996 SLHAAAQYCFGSS
-1009 DSLRARRLLDTVIGK
+1009 DSLRARRLLDTVIRK

-1036 TPLLMLLGA
+1036 TPLLILLGA
-1045 HLRPGTEADAT
+1045 HMRPGSHADAT

-1064 LLDAGAKIEHA
+1064 LLDAGAAMEHA

-1083 HASAMHALLGPA
+1083 HACAMHALLPPA
-1095 RVLIHRGANR
+1095 RVLLQRGANR
-1105 QAADAFGRT
+1105 NAADAFGRT

>member
-1 MRVRIL
+1 
-7 ARMANPKRRR
+7 MANPKRRR

-49 LLANALVMAAVC
+49 LLANALAMGAVC

-67 PETSFLRTALRR
+67 PEPSYLRTVLRR
-79 GSAHVVIFTAYTFVV
+79 GSAHLVMFIAYTFVV

-100 PLLKLTQAPSLGVA
+100 PLLKLTQSPSLGAA

-125 AALWRMWPAFG
+125 AALWRVWPAFG
-136 LLFLWDD
+136 LVFLWDD
-143 AYPED
+143 AYPEA
-148 SGNGSWIFT
+148 SGDGSWIFT
-157 AVARSVSFGR
+157 AVARSISFGR

-175 FSHFLPAAFSLL
+175 FSHFLPASLALLILAFS
-187 VLAFCAVA
+187 AVA
-195 LSGLYGVFPPE
+195 LSGLYGVLPAE
-206 MRIAALAIYGVVLL
+206 MRIAALGVYALVLL
-220 PVAGMVIAN
+220 PLGCMVIAN
-229 RTLRALLCERRGHI
+229 RTLRALLCDRRGHI

-251 REPGIEPDVAAPP
+251 RHAHEPLDTPRA
-264 PPIPVL
+264 PIPVL
-270 STEESQPGVREHAL
+270 SSEEAQPGVRDHAL
-284 LAAAREGDIARAVAL
+284 RAAVREGDIARAVAL
-299 VEAGADPNTA
+299 VEAGANPESDA
-309 AEAGDRDQRPVLT
+309 APGERDQRPLLT

-329 IRLLRAL
+329 TRLLRAL
-336 IARGAQVSRA
+336 IARGARVDRE
-346 HQGVT
+346 HGGMT
-351 ALHAATRDSWH
+351 ALLAASRDSWH

-369 TLLTNGAN
+369 TLLSNGAN
-377 AAATDAE
+377 ASATDAE

-409 PVDAVNAAGDTPLA
+409 PVDAVNAAGDTPLV
-423 IACRAANWALVRFLL
+423 IACRAANWTLARFLL

-462 DAEGVKVLLRYK
+462 DSEGVKVLIRYK
-474 APVNATDAHGRSALI
+474 APVNATDALGRTALVT
-489 AASAEGHE
+489 AAAEGHE
-497 QIARALLQAHA
+497 QIARALLLAHA
-508 QPNLADR
+508 NPNLADR
-515 HGTTA
+515 NGTTA
-520 LMEAARAGAHGIVQL
+520 LMEAARAGAHGIVQA
-535 LADAQANASPRD
+535 LADVHADASPRD
-547 SHGRD
+547 GHGRD

-572 ALGAQPKEAGAD
+572 ALGAQPKETGAD

-591 AAGTGRWDFVA
+591 AAAAGRWDFVA

-608 PLPTSLSESVVP
+608 PLPSSLSESVVP
-620 EAGADSPMHLYDALR
+620 EAGADSPAHLYDALR

-642 STFTAKVRAW
+642 STFAAKVREW
-652 PAEELAAL
+652 PAAQLAAL
-660 YVDLAGTGFDAAR
+660 YVDLAGAGFDAAR
-673 AWLLDHGLHA
+673 AWLLDHGLPA
-683 EARLAPPA
+683 EARLAAPV
-691 DGTDTTGRR
+691 DEEGVLGRR

-715 LLQLMRAGAT
+715 LLQLMRAGAS

-735 VCRLDGADERL
+735 ICRLDGADERL
-746 TLAMLEAGADPFGAD
+746 TLAMLEAGADPFGPD

-767 VHMAAATGRSAL
+767 VHMAAATGRIAL

-792 RDAGGRTPLHAALEQ
+792 RDTGGRTPLHAALEH
-807 GGESLPLV
+807 GGDNLPLV
-815 RLLVAHGA
+815 RLLVANGA

-847 WLSWTA
+847 WLSWA
-853 WPLPRRPLRADDLP
+853 SWPLPRRALRADDLP
-867 AAAAAGDIQAVD
+867 AAAAAGDMQAVD

-886 AVDTRDAQGATALL
+886 DVDTRDHQGATALL
-900 RAAGAGRRDVA
+900 RAAGAGQRDVA
-911 EHLIEAGAD
+911 EHLLDAGAD
-920 PTLAAASGITP
+920 PATTAASGVTP
-931 LAAAVNARRDTI
+931 LAAAVNARREAV
-943 VEALLARG
+943 VELLIARG
-951 VAADQRLPGDTTA
+951 VDVDQRLPGNTTA
-964 LMIAAALGYPEIA
+964 LMIAAALGYPDITDL
-977 EMLLAAGADARAED
+977 LLAAGADATAED
-991 AHGHT
+991 LHGHT
-996 ALHAAAQYCFGSS
+996 ALHAAAQYCFGSN
-1009 DSLRARRLLDTVIGK
+1009 DSLRARRLLDAVIRK

-1036 TPLLMLLGA
+1036 TPLLILLGA
-1045 HLRPGTEADAT
+1045 HMRPGANADAT

-1064 LLDAGAKIEHA
+1064 LLDAGAALEHA

-1083 HASAMHALLGPA
+1083 HASAMHALLAPA
-1095 RVLIHRGANR
+1095 RVLLQRGANR
-1105 QAADAFGRT
+1105 NAADAFGRT

>member
-1 MRVRIL
+1 
-7 ARMANPKRRR
+7 MANSKRRR
-17 PSLIK
+17 PPLIK

-49 LLANALVMAAVC
+49 LLANALAMSAVC

-67 PETSFLRTALRR
+67 PETSYLRTVLRR
-79 GSAHVVIFTAYTFVV
+79 GAAHVVMFTGYTFLV

-100 PLLKLTQAPSLGVA
+100 PLLKLTQAPSLGAA

-125 AALWRMWPAFG
+125 AALWRVWPAFG
-136 LLFLWDD
+136 LVFVWDD
-143 AYPED
+143 AYPEQ
-148 SGNGSWIFT
+148 SGDGSWIFT
-157 AVARSVSFGR
+157 AMARSITFGR

-175 FSHFLPAAFSLL
+175 FSHFLPASLSLL

-206 MRIAALAIYGVVLL
+206 MRIAALGIYALVLL
-220 PVAGMVIAN
+220 PLGCMVIAN
-229 RTLRALLCERRGHI
+229 RTLRALLCDRRGHI

-251 REPGIEPDVAAPP
+251 NDAPAEPVRS
-264 PPIPVL
+264 PIPVL
-270 STEESQPGVREHAL
+270 GSEESQPGVRERSL

-299 VEAGADPNTA
+299 VEAGADPDTG
-309 AEAGDRDQRPVLT
+309 AEPGERDQRPVLT

-329 IRLLRAL
+329 TRLLRAL
-336 IARGAQVSRA
+336 IGKGAQVNRV
-346 HQGVT
+346 HNGMT
-351 ALHAATRDSWH
+351 ALLAACRDSWH

-377 AAATDAE
+377 AAGTDAE
-384 GNTAL
+384 GNTPL

-409 PVDAVNAAGDTPLA
+409 PVDAVNHAGETPLV
-423 IACRAANWALVRFLL
+423 IACRTANWTLARFLL
-438 EHGAKPA
+438 DHGAKPA
-445 PVGGEPAL
+445 PVGTEPAL
-453 VAAAGIADD
+453 VAAAGIPDD
-462 DAEGVKVLLRYK
+462 DGEGVKALLRYK
-474 APVNATDAHGRSALI
+474 APVNATDADGRTALL
-489 AASAEGHE
+489 AAAAEGHE
-497 QIARALLQAHA
+497 QIARILLQAHA
-508 QPNLADR
+508 NPNLADR
-515 HGTTA
+515 HGTTP
-520 LMEAARAGAHGIVQL
+520 LMEAARAGAHGIVQM
-535 LADAQANASPRD
+535 LADADADASPRD
-547 SHGRD
+547 GHGRD

-572 ALGAQPKEAGAD
+572 TLGAQPKEPAVD

-591 AAGTGRWDFVA
+591 AAAAGRWDFVA

-642 STFTAKVRAW
+642 STFAAKVREW
-652 PAEELAAL
+652 PAHELAAL

-673 AWLLDHGLHA
+673 AWLLDHGLSA
-683 EARLAPPA
+683 EARLAVHA
-691 DGTDTTGRR
+691 DEEGALGRR

-715 LLQLMRAGAT
+715 LLQLMRAGAS
-725 PAGAGLLGQA
+725 PAGAGLLGHA
-735 VCRLDGADERL
+735 ICRLEGADERL

-767 VHMAAATGRSAL
+767 VHMAAATGRVGL

-792 RDAGGRTPLHAALEQ
+792 RDAGGRTPLHAALET
-807 GGESLPLV
+807 GDDSLPLV

-828 DVNGETPYGL
+828 DINGETPYGL
-838 GIGHGDVER
+838 AIGHGGVER
-847 WLSWTA
+847 WLSWSA
-853 WPLPRRPLRADDLP
+853 WPLPRRALRPDDLP
-867 AAAAAGDIQAVD
+867 AAAAAGDLQAVD

-886 AVDTRDAQGATALL
+886 DVDTRDRQGATALL
-900 RAAGAGRRDVA
+900 RAAGAGHRDVA
-911 EHLIEAGAD
+911 ERLMAAGAD
-920 PTLAAASGITP
+920 ATATAASGVTP
-931 LAAAVNARRDTI
+931 LAAAVNARRESM
-943 VEALLARG
+943 VALLIERG
-951 VAADQRLPGDTTA
+951 VAVDQRLPGEATA
-964 LMIAAALGYPEIA
+964 LMIAATLGYPDIA
-977 EMLLAAGADARAED
+977 DLLLAAGADVTAED

-1009 DSLRARRLLDTVIGK
+1009 DSLRARRLFDAVIGK

-1030 ADKDGV
+1030 PDKDGV
-1036 TPLLMLLGA
+1036 TPLLILLGA
-1045 HLRPGTEADAT
+1045 HMRPGADADAT

-1064 LLDAGAKIEHA
+1064 LLDAGAKLEHA
-1075 DHRGVSAL
+1075 DHRGVSVL
-1083 HASAMHALLGPA
+1083 HACAMHALLPPA
-1095 RVLIHRGANR
+1095 RVLLQRGANR
-1105 QAADAFGRT
+1105 NAADAFGRT

-1124 VDIAHELGTRVGAIP
+1124 VDVAHELGARVGAIP

>member
-1 MRVRIL
+1 
-7 ARMANPKRRR
+7 MANPKRRR
-17 PSLIK
+17 PPLLK
-22 ALPWFL
+22 ALPWFV
-28 PALAAVACAGL
+28 PVVIAVACAGL

-49 LLANALVMAAVC
+49 LLANALAMCAAC

-67 PETSFLRTALRR
+67 PEPSYVRTALRR
-79 GSAHVVIFTAYTFVV
+79 GSAHVVMFTAYTFVV

-100 PLLKLTQAPSLGVA
+100 PVLKLTQAPSLEAA

-125 AALWRMWPAFG
+125 AALWRVWPAFG
-136 LLFLWDD
+136 LVFLWDD
-143 AYPED
+143 AYPEN
-148 SGNGSWIFT
+148 GNAGSWIFT
-157 AVARSVSFGR
+157 AVARSVAFGR

-175 FSHFLPAAFSLL
+175 FSHFLPAAVSLL

-195 LSGLYGVFPPE
+195 LSGLYGVFPAQ
-206 MRIAALAIYGVVLL
+206 MRLVALGIYAVVLL
-220 PVAGMVIAN
+220 PLASVLIAN
-229 RTLRALLCERRGHI
+229 RTLRALLCDRRGA
-243 RTARAEPR
+243 RTTRAGPR
-251 REPGIEPDVAAPP
+251 LDPVMDAAPAAP
-264 PPIPVL
+264 ATPAPIPVL
-270 STEESQPGVREHAL
+270 TTEESQPGVRDRAL
-284 LAAAREGDIARAVAL
+284 LAATREGDIARAVAL
-299 VEAGADPNTA
+299 VEAGADADTG
-309 AEAGDRDQRPVLT
+309 AEPGDRDQRPVLT

-329 IRLLRAL
+329 LRLLRAL
-336 IARGAQVSRA
+336 IARGASVNRA

-351 ALHAATRDSWH
+351 TLMAATRDSWH

-377 AAATDAE
+377 AAFADAE
-384 GNTAL
+384 GNTPL

-409 PVDAVNAAGDTPLA
+409 AVDAMNVAGDTPLA
-423 IACRAANWALVRFLL
+423 IACRAANWALARFLL

-462 DAEGVKVLLRYK
+462 DVEGVKILMRYK
-474 APVNATDAHGRSALI
+474 APVNAANAQGRTALLSA
-489 AASAEGHE
+489 AAEGHE
-497 QIARALLQAHA
+497 QIARVLLQANA

-520 LMEAARAGAHGIVQL
+520 LMEAARAGAQGIVQL
-535 LADAQANASPRD
+535 LADAHADATPRD
-547 SHGRD
+547 GHGRD

-572 ALGAQPKEAGAD
+572 ALGAQPRDPGAD

-591 AAGTGRWDFVA
+591 AAASGRWDFVA

-620 EAGADSPMHLYDALR
+620 EAGADSPLHLYDALR

-642 STFTAKVRAW
+642 STFTAKVRGW
-652 PAEELAAL
+652 PAHELAAL
-660 YVDLAGTGFDAAR
+660 YVDLAGAGFDTAR
-673 AWLLDHGLHA
+673 SWLLDHGLPA
-683 EARLAPPA
+683 EARLAPTAA
-691 DGTDTTGRR
+691 DEATDLGRR
-700 LFDALLPQLPQSADA
+700 LFDALIPQLPQSAGA
-715 LLQLMRAGAT
+715 LVQLMRAGAS

-735 VCRLDGADERL
+735 ICRLDGADETL
-746 TLAMLEAGADPFGAD
+746 ALAMLDAGADPFGAD
-761 ARGRTP
+761 SRGRTP
-767 VHMAAATGRSAL
+767 VHMAAATGKARL
-779 LGALLARGMDPNV
+779 LGALLARGLDPNV

-807 GGESLPLV
+807 GGDSLPLV

-847 WLSWTA
+847 WLTWPS
-853 WPLPRRPLRADDLP
+853 WPLTRRPLRAVDLP
-867 AAAAAGDIQAVD
+867 AAAALGDIHAVD

-886 AVDTRDAQGATALL
+886 DVDTRDSQGATALL
-900 RAAGAGRRDVA
+900 RAAGAGERDAV
-911 EHLIEAGAD
+911 EHLLGAGAD
-920 PTLAAASGITP
+920 PTVTAASGITP
-931 LAAAVNARRDTI
+931 LAAAVNARRDGV
-943 VEALLARG
+943 VELLLARG

-964 LMIAAALGYPEIA
+964 LMIAAALGYPDIA
-977 EMLLAAGADARAED
+977 ELLVAAGAQVTAED

-996 ALHAAAQYCFGSS
+996 ALHAATQYCFASS
-1009 DSLRARRLLDTVIGK
+1009 DSLRARRLLDIVISK

-1030 ADKDGV
+1030 PDRDGS
-1036 TPLLMLLGA
+1036 TPLLMLVGA
-1045 HLRPGTEADAT
+1045 HVRPGVTADAT
-1056 HLGALVPV
+1056 HLGALLPV
-1064 LLDAGAKIEHA
+1064 LLDAGARIEHA

-1083 HASAMHALLGPA
+1083 HACAMHALLAPA
-1095 RVLIHRGANR
+1095 RTLLHRGASRN
-1105 QAADAFGRT
+1105 AADAFGRT
-1114 AGDVARHLGY
+1114 AGDVARHLGF
-1124 VDIAHELGTRVGAIP
+1124 VDIAHELGARTGAVP

>member
-1 MRVRIL
+1 
-7 ARMANPKRRR
+7 MANPKRRR
-17 PSLIK
+17 PPLIK

-44 ALIPL
+44 ALMPL
-49 LLANALVMAAVC
+49 LLANALAMGAVC

-67 PETSFLRTALRR
+67 PEQSYLRTTLRR
-79 GSAHVVIFTAYTFVV
+79 GSAHVVIFTIYTFVV

-100 PLLKLTQAPSLGVA
+100 PLLELTKAPSLWAA
-114 LLLAATLVVAL
+114 LVLAATLVVAL
-125 AALWRMWPAFG
+125 AVLWRVWPAFG

-148 SGNGSWIFT
+148 SNSGSWIFT

-175 FSHFLPAAFSLL
+175 FTHFVPAALGLL
-187 VLAFCAVA
+187 ILAFCAVA
-195 LSGLYGVFPPE
+195 LSGLYGVFPSE

-220 PVAGMVIAN
+220 PACGMIIAN
-229 RTLRALLCERRGHI
+229 RTLRALLCDHRGHI

-251 REPGIEPDVAAPP
+251 REPIVEVPATPA
-264 PPIPVL
+264 PIPVL
-270 STEESQPGVREHAL
+270 SSEESQPGVRDRAL
-284 LAAAREGDIARAVAL
+284 LSAAREGDIARAVAL
-299 VEAGADPNTA
+299 VEAGADPDMG
-309 AEAGDRDQRPVLT
+309 AEPGDRDQRPVLT

-329 IRLLRAL
+329 IRLLRSL
-336 IARGAQVSRA
+336 IARGAQVNRA
-346 HQGVT
+346 QNGVT
-351 ALHAATRDSWH
+351 ALLAATRDSWH

-377 AAATDAE
+377 ASATDAE
-384 GNTAL
+384 GNTPL

-394 SAEPTVAAMLLDAGA
+394 GAEPTVAAMLLDAGA
-409 PVDAVNAAGDTPLA
+409 SVDAVNAAGDTPLA
-423 IACRAANWALVRFLL
+423 IACRAANWALARFLL

-462 DAEGVKVLLRYK
+462 DAEGVKVLLRHK
-474 APVNATDAHGRSALI
+474 GPVNAVNASGRTALI
-489 AASAEGHE
+489 AAAAEGHE
-497 QIARALLQAHA
+497 QIARALLQANA
-508 QPNLADR
+508 NPNLADR

-535 LADAQANASPRD
+535 LAEANADASPRD
-547 SHGRD
+547 GHGRD
-552 ALTLACQ
+552 ALTLASQ

-572 ALGAQPKEAGAD
+572 ALGAQPKEPGAD

-591 AAGTGRWDFVA
+591 AAAAGRWDFVA
-602 LLDPET
+602 LLDPGT

-642 STFTAKVRAW
+642 STFSAKVREW

-660 YVDLAGTGFDAAR
+660 YVDLAGAGFESGR
-673 AWLLDHGLHA
+673 AWLLDHGMSA
-683 EARLAPPA
+683 EARLAVTA
-691 DGTDTTGRR
+691 DEGNAPGRR
-700 LFDALLPQLPQSADA
+700 LFDALLPQLPQAADA

-735 VCRLDGADERL
+735 ICRLDGADERL

-767 VHMAAATGRSAL
+767 VHMAAATGRVAL

-815 RLLVAHGA
+815 RLLVASGA

-847 WLSWTA
+847 WLSWAT
-853 WPLPRRPLRADDLP
+853 WPLPRRALRAADLP
-867 AAAAAGDIQAVD
+867 AAAGAGDTQAVD

-886 AVDTRDAQGATALL
+886 GVDTRDAQGATALL
-900 RAAGAGRRDVA
+900 RAAGAGQRDVVA
-911 EHLIEAGAD
+911 HLLSAGAD
-920 PTLAAASGITP
+920 PTIVAASGITP
-931 LAAAVNARRDTI
+931 LAAAVNARRESV
-943 VEALLARG
+943 VELLLAQG
-951 VAADQRLPGDTTA
+951 VSVDQRLPGDATA
-964 LMIAAALGYPEIA
+964 LMIAATLGYPEIA
-977 EMLLAAGADARAED
+977 DTLLAHGADANAED

-996 ALHAAAQYCFGSS
+996 ALHAAAQFCFGGT
-1009 DSLRARRLLDTVIGK
+1009 DSLRARRLLDIVIGK

-1030 ADKDGV
+1030 ADKDGA
-1036 TPLLMLLGA
+1036 TPLLLLLGA
-1045 HLRPGTEADAT
+1045 HMRPGSTADAT

-1064 LLDAGAKIEHA
+1064 LLDAGAKLEHA

-1083 HASAMHALLGPA
+1083 HASAMHALLPPA
-1095 RVLIHRGANR
+1095 RVLLHRGANR
-1105 QAADAFGRT
+1105 NAADAFGRT
-1114 AGDVARHLGY
+1114 AGDVARHLGF

>member
-1 MRVRIL
+1 
-7 ARMANPKRRR
+7 MANPKRRR
-17 PSLIK
+17 PPLIK

-49 LLANALVMAAVC
+49 LLANALAMGAVC

-67 PETSFLRTALRR
+67 PEQSYLRTTLRR
-79 GSAHVVIFTAYTFVV
+79 GSAHVVMFTVYTFVV
-94 FVLVAW
+94 FVLVAF
-100 PLLKLTQAPSLGVA
+100 PVLKLTQAPTLGSA
-114 LLLAATLVVAL
+114 LLLAAALVAAL
-125 AALWRMWPAFG
+125 AVLWRVWPAFG

-148 SGNGSWIFT
+148 SNTGSWIFT

-167 HLSAEERF
+167 HLSAEDRF
-175 FSHFLPAAFSLL
+175 FSHFVPAALGLL

-195 LSGLYGVFPPE
+195 LSGLYGVFPSE

-220 PVAGMVIAN
+220 PVCGMVIAN
-229 RTLRALLCERRGHI
+229 RTLRALLCDRRGHI
-243 RTARAEPR
+243 RTARTEPR
-251 REPGIEPDVAAPP
+251 REPAFETPVAPA
-264 PPIPVL
+264 PIPVL
-270 STEESQPGVREHAL
+270 SSEESQPGVRERAL
-284 LAAAREGDIARAVAL
+284 LAAARDGDIARAVAL
-299 VEAGADPNTA
+299 VEAGADPNTG
-309 AEAGDRDQRPVLT
+309 AEPGERDQRPVLT

-329 IRLLRAL
+329 MRLLRSL
-336 IARGAQVSRA
+336 IARGAQVNRA
-346 HQGVT
+346 QNGVT
-351 ALHAATRDSWH
+351 ALLAATRDSWH

-369 TLLTNGAN
+369 TLLTNGAD
-377 AAATDAE
+377 ASGTDTE
-384 GNTAL
+384 GNTPL

-394 SAEPTVAAMLLDAGA
+394 GAEPTVAAMLLDAGA
-409 PVDAVNAAGDTPLA
+409 AVDAANAAGDTPLA
-423 IACRAANWALVRFLL
+423 IACRAANWALARFLL

-462 DAEGVKVLLRYK
+462 DAEGVKVLLRHK
-474 APVNATDAHGRSALI
+474 GPVNAVNAQGRTALI
-489 AASAEGHE
+489 AAAAEGHE
-497 QIARALLQAHA
+497 QIARALLQANA
-508 QPNLADR
+508 NPNLADR

-535 LADAQANASPRD
+535 LAEANADASPRD
-547 SHGRD
+547 GHGRD
-552 ALTLACQ
+552 ALTLATQ

-572 ALGAQPKEAGAD
+572 ALGAQPKEPGAD
-584 GRSALDH
+584 GRSPLDH
-591 AAGTGRWDFVA
+591 AASAGRWDFVA
-602 LLDPET
+602 LLDPDT

-642 STFTAKVRAW
+642 STFAAKVREW

-660 YVDLAGTGFDAAR
+660 YVDLAGAGFESAR
-673 AWLLDHGLHA
+673 AWLLDHGLSA
-683 EARLAPPA
+683 EARLAAPA
-691 DGTDTTGRR
+691 DEPNVLGRR
-700 LFDALLPQLPQSADA
+700 LFDALLPQLPQAADA
-715 LLQLMRAGAT
+715 LLQLMRTGAT

-735 VCRLDGADERL
+735 ICRLDGADERL
-746 TLAMLEAGADPFGAD
+746 TLAMLDAGADPFGAD
-761 ARGRTP
+761 GRGRTP
-767 VHMAAATGRSAL
+767 VHMAAATGRVAL

-815 RLLVAHGA
+815 RLLVANGA

-847 WLSWTA
+847 WLSWAA
-853 WPLPRRPLRADDLP
+853 WPLPRRALRADDLP
-867 AAAAAGDIQAVD
+867 AAAAAGDTHAVD

-900 RAAGAGRRDVA
+900 RAAGAGQRDVA
-911 EHLIEAGAD
+911 EQLLSAGAD
-920 PTLAAASGITP
+920 SAVTAASGITP
-931 LAAAVNARRDTI
+931 LAAAVNARRESV
-943 VEALLARG
+943 VELLLARG
-951 VAADQRLPGDTTA
+951 VDADQRLPGDATA
-964 LMIAAALGYPEIA
+964 LMIAATLGYPEIA
-977 EMLLAAGADARAED
+977 DMLLAHGADANAED

-996 ALHAAAQYCFGSS
+996 ALHAAAQYCFGGS
-1009 DSLRARRLLDTVIGK
+1009 DSLRARRLLDIVIGK

-1030 ADKDGV
+1030 ADKDGA
-1036 TPLLMLLGA
+1036 TPLLLLLGA
-1045 HLRPGTEADAT
+1045 HMRPGSAADAT

-1064 LLDAGAKIEHA
+1064 LLDAGAKLEHA
-1075 DHRGVSAL
+1075 DHRGVSPL
-1083 HASAMHALLGPA
+1083 HASAMHALLPPA
-1095 RVLIHRGANR
+1095 RVLLHRGANR
-1105 QAADAFGRT
+1105 NAADAFGRT
-1114 AGDVARHLGY
+1114 AGDVARHLGF
-1124 VDIAHELGTRVGAIP
+1124 VDIAHELGTRVGSIP

>member
-1 MRVRIL
+1 
-7 ARMANPKRRR
+7 MANPKRRR
-17 PSLIK
+17 PPLIK

-49 LLANALVMAAVC
+49 LLANALAMGAVC

-67 PETSFLRTALRR
+67 PEQSYLRTTLRR
-79 GSAHVVIFTAYTFVV
+79 GSAHVVMFTVYTFVV

-100 PLLKLTQAPSLGVA
+100 PLLKLTQAPSLGAA

-125 AALWRMWPAFG
+125 AALWRVWPAFG

-148 SGNGSWIFT
+148 SNTGSWIFT
-157 AVARSVSFGR
+157 AVARSISFGR

-175 FSHFLPAAFSLL
+175 FSHFVPAALGLL

-195 LSGLYGVFPPE
+195 LSGLYGVFPSE

-220 PVAGMVIAN
+220 PVCCMVIAN
-229 RTLRALLCERRGHI
+229 RTLRALLCDRRGHI

-251 REPGIEPDVAAPP
+251 REPLVDAPAAPA
-264 PPIPVL
+264 PIPVL
-270 STEESQPGVREHAL
+270 SSEESQPGVRERAL
-284 LAAAREGDIARAVAL
+284 LTAAREGDIARAVAL
-299 VEAGADPNTA
+299 VEAGADPDTA
-309 AEAGDRDQRPVLT
+309 AEPGERDQRPVLT

-329 IRLLRAL
+329 MRLLRAL
-336 IARGAQVSRA
+336 IARGAQVNRA
-346 HQGVT
+346 QNGVT
-351 ALHAATRDSWH
+351 ALLAATRDSWH

-369 TLLTNGAN
+369 TLLTNGAD
-377 AAATDAE
+377 ASGTDAE
-384 GNTAL
+384 GNTPL

-394 SAEPTVAAMLLDAGA
+394 GAEPTVAAMLLDAGA
-409 PVDAVNAAGDTPLA
+409 AVDATNAAGDTPLA
-423 IACRAANWALVRFLL
+423 IACRAANWALARFLL

-462 DAEGVKVLLRYK
+462 DAEGVKVLLRHK
-474 APVNATDAHGRSALI
+474 GPVNAANAQGRTALI
-489 AASAEGHE
+489 AAAAEGHE
-497 QIARALLQAHA
+497 QIARALLQANA
-508 QPNLADR
+508 NPNLADR

-535 LADAQANASPRD
+535 LADANADASPRD
-547 SHGRD
+547 GHGRD
-552 ALTLACQ
+552 ALTLASQ

-572 ALGAQPKEAGAD
+572 ALGAQPKEPGAD

-591 AAGTGRWDFVA
+591 AAAAGRWDFVA

-642 STFTAKVRAW
+642 STFAAKVREW

-660 YVDLAGTGFDAAR
+660 YVDLAGAGFESAR
-673 AWLLDHGLHA
+673 AWLLDHGLSA
-683 EARLAPPA
+683 EARLAIPA
-691 DGTDTTGRR
+691 DDTSGLGRR
-700 LFDALLPQLPQSADA
+700 LFDALLPQLPQAADA
-715 LLQLMRAGAT
+715 LLQLMRSGAT
-725 PAGAGLLGQA
+725 PAGTGLLGQA
-735 VCRLDGADERL
+735 ICRLDGADERL

-761 ARGRTP
+761 SRGRTP
-767 VHMAAATGRSAL
+767 MHMAAATGRVAL
-779 LGALLARGMDPNV
+779 LGALLARGMNPNV
-792 RDAGGRTPLHAALEQ
+792 RDMGGRTPLHAALEQ

-815 RLLVAHGA
+815 RLLVANGA

-847 WLSWTA
+847 WLSWAA
-853 WPLPRRPLRADDLP
+853 WPLPRRALRADDLP
-867 AAAAAGDIQAVD
+867 AAAAAGDTQAVD

-886 AVDTRDAQGATALL
+886 GVDTRDAQGATALL
-900 RAAGAGRRDVA
+900 RAAGAGQRDVA
-911 EHLIEAGAD
+911 EHLLDAGAD
-920 PTLAAASGITP
+920 PTVTAASGITP
-931 LAAAVNARRDTI
+931 LAAAVNARRESV
-943 VEALLARG
+943 VELLLARG
-951 VAADQRLPGDTTA
+951 VDVDQRLPGDATA
-964 LMIAAALGYPEIA
+964 LMIAATLGYPEIA
-977 EMLLAAGADARAED
+977 DMLLARGANANAED

-996 ALHAAAQYCFGSS
+996 ALHAAAQYCFGGS
-1009 DSLRARRLLDTVIGK
+1009 DSLRARRLLDIVIGK

-1030 ADKDGV
+1030 ADKDGA
-1036 TPLLMLLGA
+1036 TPLLLLLGA
-1045 HLRPGTEADAT
+1045 HMRPGSTADAT

-1064 LLDAGAKIEHA
+1064 LLDAGAKLEHA

-1083 HASAMHALLGPA
+1083 HASAMHALLPPA
-1095 RVLIHRGANR
+1095 RVLLHRGASR

-1114 AGDVARHLGY
+1114 AGDVARHLGF